1 MRTVSAVVT
10 CGTARLGTSERFAV
24 DVAWWADVG
33 PVVTG
38 LAERLG
44 VAVTVLR
51 LLTVTGGEGARDGHV
66 TYHVEA
72 AEPPARGLSPAD
84 GAFPDLLAPQPLRS
98 PWATAG
104 GVRELLGWAERRL
117 AAAGRAPTGPAEQ
130 HRTWNLAG
138 LFRLPTATGPVWL
151 KATPHFAADEA
162 AALAAIARHDRTLV
176 PDVVAG
182 GPGRVLLE
190 HVPGGHGH
198 DAPDDVIA
206 NVLGRFATV
215 QAALAPPDRA
225 TAHAPRDDG
234 LSGGRDVGSQVR
246 ALLDDGLPDRRDV
259 AAQVR
264 TLLDDGVPELTP
276 DERAAA
282 RRLTGRWRELAACGL
297 PDTLVHGDFHPVNWH
312 GDPPVVI
319 DLADAHVGNPVLDG
333 LRAADF
339 LPDAAR
345 PSAAHAWVR
354 AWAELV
360 PGSDPA
366 RALAVAEPLAHLAY
380 AVRYQ
385 EFLDGIEPSER
396 VYHDGDPAAAV
407 REALRLAAAPS
418 PWAVA

>member
-1 MRTVSAVVT
+1 
-10 CGTARLGTSERFAV
+10 V
-24 DVAWWADVG
+24 DVAWWADVAS
-33 PVVTG
+33 VVAG
-38 LAERLG
+38 LHERLG
-44 VAVTVLR
+44 VAGTVLR

-72 AEPPARGLSPAD
+72 AEPPAR
-84 GAFPDLLAPQPLRS
+84 DLEPTDVTYAELAAPQRFRA
-98 PWATAG
+98 PWATAEG
-104 GVRELLGWAERRL
+104 LREVLGWATGRL
-117 AAAGRAPTGPAEQ
+117 AAAGRPVTGPAEQ

-151 KATPHFAADEA
+151 KATPHFATDEA
-162 AALAAIARHDRTLV
+162 AALTAIARHDPALV
-176 PDVVAG
+176 PAVIDG

-190 HVPGGHGH
+190 HVPGDHCR

-206 NVLGRFATV
+206 DVLHRFARV
-215 QAALAPPDRA
+215 QAALAAAPPEVPQLPDR
-225 TAHAPRDDG
+225 RDIAA
-234 LSGGRDVGSQVR
+234 R
-246 ALLDDGLPDRRDV
+246 ARVLLDDGLP
-259 AAQVR
+259 
-264 TLLDDGVPELTP
+264 ELTVR
-276 DERAAA
+276 ERAAA
-282 RRLTGRWRELAACGL
+282 RRLTGRWHELAACGL

-319 DLADAHVGNPVLDG
+319 DLADAHLGNPVLDG

-339 LPDAAR
+339 LPETARPAAAR
-345 PSAAHAWVR
+345 AWVR
-354 AWAELV
+354 AWAGLV
-360 PGSDPA
+360 PGCDPA